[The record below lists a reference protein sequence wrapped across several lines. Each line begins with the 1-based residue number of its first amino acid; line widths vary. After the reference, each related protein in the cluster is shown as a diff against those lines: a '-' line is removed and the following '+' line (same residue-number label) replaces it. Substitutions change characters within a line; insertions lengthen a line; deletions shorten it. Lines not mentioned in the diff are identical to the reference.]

1 LPKNPY
7 SQFHS
12 DAIKGPKLDR
22 WQAFTWKTLQKT
34 PVKYNPLSLKMLMT
48 GKPKLRK
55 KHAKLMSWTD
65 GISNPCETNEQ

>member
-34 PVKYNPLSLKMLMT
+34 PVKYNPLLLKMLMT

-55 KHAKLMSWTD
+55 NMQ
-65 GISNPCETNEQ
+65 N